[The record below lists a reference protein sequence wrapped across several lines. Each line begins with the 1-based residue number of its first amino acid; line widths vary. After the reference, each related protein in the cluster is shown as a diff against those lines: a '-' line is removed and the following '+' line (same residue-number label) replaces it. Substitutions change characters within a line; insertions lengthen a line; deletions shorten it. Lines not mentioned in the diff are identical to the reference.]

1 MNPLVNTEFVF
12 SLGALLLG
20 MGMFNCRRIR
30 DALSDINHWVRN
42 EDGEHLTAYG
52 IISLPWWC
60 LWCGGLACYNDR
72 AETIPA
78 TAP

>member
-30 DALSDINHWVRN
+30 DALSQFKQCLVTWPIRDSIAVLV
-42 EDGEHLTAYG
+42 LTVLGSAWA
-52 IISLPWWC
+52 ISF
-60 LWCGGLACYNDR
+60 
-72 AETIPA
+72 I
-78 TAP
+78 